1 MADQT
6 VGNMPTYICQIIK
19 LIPDG
24 PNDGP
29 NFDKFFIWK
38 KLAEQTNWQ
47 YIKLILNLQA
57 FLIFFKGVE
66 MSKLSFSLIISAF
79 LFQINK

>member
-1 MADQT
+1 
-6 VGNMPTYICQIIK
+6 MPTYIGQIMK

-29 NFDKFFIWK
+29 NFDKFFHLK
-38 KLAEQTNWQ
+38 KTRWANNWQ
-47 YIKLILNLQA
+47 YIKLILSLQA

-66 MSKLSFSLIISAF
+66 VSKLSFSLIISAF

>member
-1 MADQT
+1 MVQTKPQT
-6 VGNMPTYICQIIK
+6 VKSNFTD
-19 LIPDG
+19 LIS
-24 PNDGP
+24 
-29 NFDKFFIWK
+29 FFIWK

-57 FLIFFKGVE
+57 FLIFFQGVE

>member
-1 MADQT
+1 MVQTKPQT
-6 VGNMPTYICQIIK
+6 VKSNFTD
-19 LIPDG
+19 LIS
-24 PNDGP
+24 
-29 NFDKFFIWK
+29 FFIWK

-57 FLIFFKGVE
+57 FLIFFQGVE
-66 MSKLSFSLIISAF
+66 VSKLSFAFIISAF